1 MGRTEFEKVKKR
13 FHFQTSKTDVTE
25 KFRFGP
31 SKVYE
36 STMKVKLRLNIENEQ
51 LVVWFFVIDGEVPI
65 LLGNDVLEKI
75 GAKID
80 LKHKALELDEMRI
93 RKGQRYQNEFQHP
106 QFMVPTLR
114 NRI

>member
-36 STMKVKLRLNIENEQ
+36 STMKVKLQ
-51 LVVWFFVIDGEVPI
+51 LTQDMGADEEGLLELKN
-65 LLGNDVLEKI
+65 LLGTNSGIQKQL
-75 GAKID
+75 
-80 LKHKALELDEMRI
+80 
-93 RKGQRYQNEFQHP
+93 YQARQ
-106 QFMVPTLR
+106 
-114 NRI
+114 